1 MQDCCRKEL
10 RHTESDACLA
20 IYGNGVPTQA
30 SAGGLSLM
38 TLHMIGAIYCDLL
51 GGVKTPGQACA
62 GFPHRGEVVD
72 VTDGAP
78 VVAYQAGTAAARK
91 GDLAG

>member
-1 MQDCCRKEL
+1 MSRHLWKWGRKV
-10 RHTESDACLA
+10 LA
-20 IYGNGVPTQA
+20 TY
-30 SAGGLSLM
+30 SLM